1 MTSAPER
8 RPGSRLALAVGL
20 LACALAVAGFATLGA
35 WQLRRLAWKEAL
47 IEQVDAHLRAASAP
61 APGPAQ
67 WDGLERSKD
76 EYRRV
81 RLHGR
86 FDVGRETAVRAL
98 TELGSGYWILTPLRD
113 ERGFWVLVNRGFVP
127 PEWLPRLRKATSES
141 QGEQEVEGLLR
152 WSEPGGAFLQ
162 SNDAAADRW
171 TSRDVAGI
179 AATRGLAGAPLAPY
193 FVDMQASANTGTMAG
208 PRAGLTVVHFSNNHL
223 VYAITWFVL
232 AIMSAAAAAYL
243 VLDWRHLRRFAGD
256 LRREPP
262 RP

>member
-1 MTSAPER
+1 MTPAPER
-8 RPGSRLALAVGL
+8 RPGSRLKLAVGV
-20 LACALAVAGFATLGA
+20 LACALAVAGFTALGA
-35 WQLRRLAWKEAL
+35 WQVRRLAWKEAL
-47 IEQVDAHLRAASAP
+47 IAQVDAHLRAASTP

-67 WDGLERSKD
+67 WGGLERSKD

-86 FDVGRETAVRAL
+86 FDAGHETAVRAL

-127 PEWLPRLRKATSES
+127 PEWLPHMRQATDES
-141 QGEQEVEGLLR
+141 QGEQEVDGLLR

-171 TSRDVAGI
+171 TSRDVASI
-179 AATRGLAGAPLAPY
+179 AAARGLAGAPLAPY
-193 FVDMQASANTGTMAG
+193 FVDLQAGANTDTTAW

-232 AIMSAAAAAYL
+232 AMMSAAAAAYL
-243 VLDWRHLRRFAGD
+243 VIDWRHLRRFAGD
-256 LRREPP
+256 LHREHL